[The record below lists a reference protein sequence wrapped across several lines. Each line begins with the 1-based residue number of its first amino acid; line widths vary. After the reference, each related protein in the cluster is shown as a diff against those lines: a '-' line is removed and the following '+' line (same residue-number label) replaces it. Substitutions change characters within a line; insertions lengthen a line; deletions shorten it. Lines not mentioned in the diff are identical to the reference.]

1 MDSSIVGTSL
11 RCRGAVVTTW
21 RFGFINT
28 ERTVPAFNNNY
39 NCSSSTH
46 NYSPGAY
53 AGAVNDDCSS
63 SAHNNSPRTHTG
75 AVGRLHR
82 GIDSVVGNDY

>member
-39 NCSSSTH
+39 DCSSTYYYY
-46 NYSPGAY
+46 YSPGAY
-53 AGAVNDDCSS
+53 AGAV
-63 SAHNNSPRTHTG
+63 
-75 AVGRLHR
+75 GRLHC
-82 GIDSVVGNDY
+82 GVDAMVGNDY